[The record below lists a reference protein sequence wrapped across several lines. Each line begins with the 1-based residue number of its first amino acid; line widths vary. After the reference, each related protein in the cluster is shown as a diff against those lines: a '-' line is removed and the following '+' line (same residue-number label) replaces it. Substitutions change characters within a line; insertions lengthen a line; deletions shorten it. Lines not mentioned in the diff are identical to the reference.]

1 MLVRTA
7 RDSSLPGRFRRDPE
21 KVFEGLEMT
30 EQVREELLT
39 NIRRRLT
46 PQPVKIR
53 AGTWRDRVTAVATH
67 ASRRALTL
75 LSTFALGGP
84 RPPDIE
90 LTCFTYEGI
99 DGLVA
104 AIRAGEA
111 ASTEDIQIKV
121 DGDKVSISAEVRSE
135 REVKNGDAKD
145 GERVVHTERQYGKVA
160 RSFSLGQDV
169 DSARAEAK
177 FADGVLVLTLP
188 KKAAESTRQITI
200 Q

>member
-121 DGDKVSISAEVRSE
+121 GGPLPVA
-135 REVKNGDAKD
+135 
-145 GERVVHTERQYGKVA
+145 VA
-160 RSFSLGQDV
+160 RAQRPWRRPPHTGASRL
-169 DSARAEAK
+169 ARATV
-177 FADGVLVLTLP
+177 DGCLRSSWLRRHCTSCP
-188 KKAAESTRQITI
+188 HNRWRSRPASTSWRPRSPR
-200 Q
+200 